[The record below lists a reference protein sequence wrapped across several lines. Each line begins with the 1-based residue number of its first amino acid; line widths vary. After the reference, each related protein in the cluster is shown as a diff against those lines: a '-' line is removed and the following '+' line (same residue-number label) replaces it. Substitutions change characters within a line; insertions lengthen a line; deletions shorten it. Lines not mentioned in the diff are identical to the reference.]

1 VKQVSA
7 FATADGKLFESAEQ
21 AHRHEFMLAREDTVN
36 EFITSQSNNYKSIAQ
51 RAIVK
56 NTILNWELWKIRN
69 DIK

>member
-1 VKQVSA
+1 MKQVSA
-7 FATADGKLFESAEQ
+7 YATADGKLFESAEQ

-36 EFITSQSNNYKSIAQ
+36 EFITSQANNYKSIAQ

-69 DIK
+69 DIE

>member
-7 FATADGKLFESAEQ
+7 YATADGKLFESAEQ
-21 AHRHEFMLAREDTVN
+21 AHRHEFMLAREEVVN
-36 EFITSQSNNYKSIAQ
+36 QFITSQSNNYKSIAQ

-69 DIK
+69 DIE

>member
-69 DIK
+69 DIE

>member
-1 VKQVSA
+1 MKQVSA
-7 FATADGKLFESAEQ
+7 YATADGKLFESAEQ
-21 AHRHEFMLAREDTVN
+21 AHRHEFMLAREEVVN
-36 EFITSQSNNYKSIAQ
+36 QFITSQSNNYKSIAQ

>member
-1 VKQVSA
+1 MKQVSA
-7 FATADGKLFESAEQ
+7 YATADGKLFESAEQ

-36 EFITSQSNNYKSIAQ
+36 EFIMSQSNNYKSIAQ

-69 DIK
+69 DIE

>member
-1 VKQVSA
+1 MKQVYA

-21 AHRHEFMLAREDTVN
+21 AQRHEFMLAREDTVN
-36 EFITSQSNNYKSIAQ
+36 DFITSQSNNYKSIAQ

-69 DIK
+69 DIE

>member
-1 VKQVSA
+1 MKQVYA
-7 FATADGKLFESAEQ
+7 FVTADGKLFESSEQ

-36 EFITSQSNNYKSIAQ
+36 EFVMSQNNNYKSIAQ

>member
-36 EFITSQSNNYKSIAQ
+36 EFITSQNNNYKSIAQ

-69 DIK
+69 DIE

>member
-1 VKQVSA
+1 MKQVSA

>member
-36 EFITSQSNNYKSIAQ
+36 EFIMSQSNNYKSIAQ

>member
-7 FATADGKLFESAEQ
+7 YATADGKLFESAEQ

-36 EFITSQSNNYKSIAQ
+36 EFIMSQSNNYKSIAQ

-69 DIK
+69 DIE

>member
-1 VKQVSA
+1 MKQVSA
-7 FATADGKLFESAEQ
+7 YATADGKLFESAEQ

-36 EFITSQSNNYKSIAQ
+36 EFIMSQSNNYKSIAQ

-69 DIK
+69 NIE

>member
-7 FATADGKLFESAEQ
+7 YATADGKLFESAEQ

>member
-1 VKQVSA
+1 MKQVSA
-7 FATADGKLFESAEQ
+7 YATADGKLFESAEQ

-36 EFITSQSNNYKSIAQ
+36 EFIMSQSNNYKSIAQ

>member
-1 VKQVSA
+1 
-7 FATADGKLFESAEQ
+7 
-21 AHRHEFMLAREDTVN
+21 MLAREDTVN

-69 DIK
+69 DIE

>member
-1 VKQVSA
+1 MKQVSA
-7 FATADGKLFESAEQ
+7 YATADGKLFESAEQ

>member
-7 FATADGKLFESAEQ
+7 YATADGKLFESAEQ

-36 EFITSQSNNYKSIAQ
+36 EFITSQNNNYKSIAQ

-69 DIK
+69 DIE

>member
-1 VKQVSA
+1 VKAISA
-7 FATADGKLFESAEQ
+7 YLTADGKLFESAEQ
-21 AHRHEFMLAREDTVN
+21 AQRHEFMLGREDVVN
-36 EFITSQSNNYKSIAQ
+36 EFVTSQSNNYKSIAQ

>member
-1 VKQVSA
+1 MKQVSA

-36 EFITSQSNNYKSIAQ
+36 EFITSQNNNYKSIAQ

-69 DIK
+69 DIE

>member
-1 VKQVSA
+1 MKQVSA

-36 EFITSQSNNYKSIAQ
+36 EFIMSQSNNYKSIAQ

>member
-1 VKQVSA
+1 MKQVSA
-7 FATADGKLFESAEQ
+7 YATADGKLFESVEQ

-36 EFITSQSNNYKSIAQ
+36 DFITSSSNNYKSIAQ